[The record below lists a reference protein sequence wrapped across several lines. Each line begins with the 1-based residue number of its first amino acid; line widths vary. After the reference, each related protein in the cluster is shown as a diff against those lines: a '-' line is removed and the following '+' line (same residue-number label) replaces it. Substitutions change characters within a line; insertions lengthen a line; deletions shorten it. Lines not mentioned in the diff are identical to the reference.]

1 MPAPARLRF
10 GPRPVTVQDAQVVAL
25 TLTAGAVDAVSF
37 LGLGHVFSSVITG
50 NLVLLGLAAGTG
62 AGTLAVSGGTAVAG
76 YCAGVL
82 AGARIAAGGAD
93 GPQGAG
99 GDPRGAARWPAGV
112 QAALAAEL
120 GLLAVFTAGWE
131 LAGAAPR
138 GAARL
143 ILLALLAAAMGGQ
156 SAAVRRLGQ
165 VSTTYLTGTATGVLA
180 GLVTGNRP
188 DGRWRSVAALA
199 AVVAGAACGGV
210 LAVFAPAWAPAAIGV
225 PIAAVVAA
233 AGSGRWRP
241 VVRRD

>member
-1 MPAPARLRF
+1 VPPPARLRF
-10 GPRPVTVQDAQVVAL
+10 GPYAVTAQDAQIVAL

-50 NLVLLGLAAGTG
+50 NLVLLGVAAGTG
-62 AGTLAVSGGTAVAG
+62 TGALAVSCGTAVAG

-82 AGARIAAGGAD
+82 AGARIAARGAD

-99 GDPRGAARWPAGV
+99 GDPRGAPRWPAGV

-131 LAGAAPR
+131 LAGAAPH
-138 GAARL
+138 GAARP
-143 ILLALLAAAMGGQ
+143 ILLALLAVAMGGQ

-165 VSTTYLTGTATGVLA
+165 ISTTYLTGTATGMLA
-180 GLVTGNRP
+180 GLVTGKRP
-188 DGRWRSVAALA
+188 GGLWRSLAALA
-199 AVVAGAACGGV
+199 AIVAGAACGGL

-233 AGSGRWRP
+233 AGPAQWRH
-241 VVRRD
+241 VVRMG